1 MLLGAARVTAAHAV
15 VVSMGV
21 AVVLDLVAAEA
32 AAVVDTTAAKGALV
46 ATALF
51 VAALVAAVVV

>member
-21 AVVLDLVAAEA
+21 TVVPDPVVAEA
-32 AAVVDTTAAKGALV
+32 AALVDTTAAKGA
-46 ATALF
+46 
-51 VAALVAAVVV
+51 

>member
-21 AVVLDLVAAEA
+21 AVVLNLVAAEA
-32 AAVVDTTAAKGALV
+32 AAVVDTTAAKGAYVLR
-46 ATALF
+46 
-51 VAALVAAVVV
+51 